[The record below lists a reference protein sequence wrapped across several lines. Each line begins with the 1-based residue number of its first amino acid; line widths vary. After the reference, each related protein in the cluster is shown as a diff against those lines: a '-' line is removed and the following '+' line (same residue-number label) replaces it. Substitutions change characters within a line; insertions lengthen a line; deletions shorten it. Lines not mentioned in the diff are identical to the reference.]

1 MNPVD
6 VTQPQR
12 TPLFKGLPRLYANY
26 RRLSIFCRGSEDG
39 IRAALPDGL
48 EYVDNHFEIFIMEC
62 PEVYDQSNP
71 TMGPRHYL
79 EGGVVVTAGF
89 EGLKG
94 GHVLY
99 EYVTTDDAMAGG
111 REIFG
116 YPKKLANVTF
126 DEGLDGTIRATVTRL
141 GYCLID
147 AAFKPED
154 KVAFTKPALHPRLQ
168 IKQIPRVDGAGY
180 DVDQIVRVDL
190 KDFKFKSS
198 VLGSAAVRLGGRAH
212 MDPLFELGLEAVL
225 GAEMLVGDFVLGPGS
240 VHHDRLR

>member
-1 MNPVD
+1 MNHAH
-6 VTQPQR
+6 VTQPQCS
-12 TPLFKGLPRLYANY
+12 PLFKGLPRLYANY
-26 RRLSIFCRGSEDG
+26 RRLSIFCHGHEDG

-79 EGGVVVTAGF
+79 EGGIVITAGF

-99 EYVTTDDAMAGG
+99 EYVTTDDSMAGG

-116 YPKKLANVTF
+116 YPKKLADVTF
-126 DEGLDGTIRATVTRL
+126 DAHLDGTIHTTVTRL

-147 AAFKPED
+147 AAFKPD
-154 KVAFTKPALHPRLQ
+154 NKASLTKPTLHPRLQ
-168 IKQIPRVDGAGY
+168 IKQILRVDGSGY

-190 KDFKFKSS
+190 KDFQLKSS
-198 VLGSAAVRLGGRAH
+198 ALGSAMVRLGGRTN
-212 MDPLFELGLEAVL
+212 MDPLFTLGPQSVL
-225 GAEMLVGDFVLGPGS
+225 GAELVVGDFVLGPGS
-240 VHHDRLR
+240 VHHDRLK